1 MKGFLSLFRSFFSP
15 HFRPLIPPFYMPRAL
30 FSHYRRHPLQ
40 LLALAIMILLATMLW
55 TGVSH
60 LTSQAR
66 DSLDQSEQA
75 VAERQQVVRDDGEAL
90 AIDDFVSL
98 RLAGVCVMPWLE
110 VTPEAGN
117 RLIGIDPLAAH
128 CFGAGT
134 GISQALDQPLDGKP
148 FVDIHS
154 AASISA
160 RQSRFFLLTP
170 DTTQVSDLHPDYTL
184 QTFATSPDTGELGDS
199 FLLNLEALGVLVLL
213 ITALLLRSVYLLG
226 LAQRRDSFALLH
238 RFGVSPGQV
247 QRWLVLEIL
256 VLALVCVVPG
266 VWLGRWLAA
275 GLGSGFGQAL
285 DGLFDIPLYA
295 GQGQGWLT
303 PVLVM
308 LAVVVIACLG
318 DLLFLRFRERLS
330 LPVPARA
337 GLATALLAV
346 GLVMAWLAPSLPWV
360 FVAVALVFAG
370 AGWLT
375 PTAVTHLAHWR
386 AGRSKASLARWR
398 YRELAVLVRRLTLP
412 LVALQF
418 ALAMVLAVQALV
430 TTFEDTFDR
439 WLAQRLEAAYYIE
452 VPAGAD
458 SDKAADWL
466 VSQQASAP
474 GLQWHRVIRGHA
486 QLPDAGSQ
494 QVDVFA
500 ITPVG
505 SLIRGWTLLEAA
517 DRPWG
522 TLAAGEGIMINEQL
536 ARRENIG
543 VGDSVQLRLGDQ
555 PKAMPVLGVYP
566 DYGRPVGEVLVN
578 GETLPETFDIR
589 FESLSV
595 TPGEPGITHITDA
608 LQQIWGVEALS
619 MRDNGTIRELAT
631 GVFDQTFALTRAMT
645 LLTLI
650 LAASALLMMGWVFF
664 STRAWY
670 FRLLVVWGLPQRE
683 VAGQLLRL
691 ALLLTGGIAV
701 LALPLGIWLTWVLVH
716 RINPLA
722 FGWSLPMAVYP
733 AFWLELAI
741 LSLAIGLSIAA
752 LMRRQLGKSAV
763 APVSASALTGGER

>member
-1 MKGFLSLFRSFFSP
+1 MKGFLSLFRPIFLP
-15 HFRPLIPPFYMPRAL
+15 QAL
-30 FSHYRRHPLQ
+30 LSHYRRHPLQ
-40 LLALAIMILLATMLW
+40 LGALAIMILLATMLW

-66 DSLDQSEQA
+66 ASLNQSEQA
-75 VAERQQVVRDDGEAL
+75 VAERQQVVRDDGRVL
-90 AIDDFVSL
+90 AIEDFVSL

-110 VTPEAGN
+110 VTPETGN
-117 RLIGIDPLAAH
+117 RLVGIDPLAAH
-128 CFGAGT
+128 CFGAET
-134 GISQALDQPLDGKP
+134 GASQALDQPLDGKP
-148 FVDIHS
+148 FVDMHS
-154 AASISA
+154 AAGISA
-160 RQSRFFLLTP
+160 RESRLFLLASETM
-170 DTTQVSDLHPDYTL
+170 QASDLPSDYKL
-184 QTFATSPDTGELGDS
+184 KTFSTSPDTGELGDS

-238 RFGVSPGQV
+238 RFGVSPGRV

-308 LAVVVIACLG
+308 LAVVVFACLG
-318 DLLFLRFRERLS
+318 DLLLLRFRKRIS
-330 LPVPARA
+330 LPPYARA
-337 GLATALLAV
+337 GLAIVLLAA

-360 FVAVALVFAG
+360 LVAVALVFAG

-375 PTAVTHLAHWR
+375 PAAVAQLAHWR
-386 AGRSKASLARWR
+386 AGHSKAPLALWR
-398 YRELAVLVRRLTLP
+398 YRELAVLARRLTLP

-458 SDKAADWL
+458 SGQATDWL
-466 VSQQASAP
+466 TSQQASVP
-474 GLQWHRVIRGHA
+474 GLQWHRVIQGHA
-486 QLPDAGSQ
+486 QLVDASNAGGKK
-494 QVDVFA
+494 VDVYGLA
-500 ITPVG
+500 PV
-505 SLIRGWTLLEAA
+505 STLVRGWTLLEAA
-517 DRPWG
+517 DRPWE

-536 ARRENIG
+536 ARRETIG
-543 VGDSVQLRLGDQ
+543 VGDRLQLILGDQ
-555 PKAMPVLGVYP
+555 PRAMSVLGIYP
-566 DYGRPVGEVLVN
+566 DYGRPVGEVLLN
-578 GETLPETFDIR
+578 GEILPDTFNVS

-595 TPGEPGITHITDA
+595 TPGELGIARITEG
-608 LQQIWGVEALS
+608 LQQIWGVEELFL
-619 MRDNGTIRELAT
+619 RDNGSIRELAT

-645 LLTLI
+645 LFTLI

-691 ALLLTGGIAV
+691 ALLLTGGVAV
-701 LALPLGIWLTWVLVH
+701 LALPLGVWLTWVLVH

-722 FGWSLPMAVYP
+722 FGWSLPLDVYP
-733 AFWLELAI
+733 AFWLELGV
-741 LSLAIGLSIAA
+741 LSLAIGLSIAV
-752 LMRRQLGKSAV
+752 LMRWQLGRPVV
-763 APVSASALTGGER
+763 APVSVSALTGGER

>member
-1 MKGFLSLFRSFFSP
+1 M
-15 HFRPLIPPFYMPRAL
+15 RAL
-30 FSHYRRHPLQ
+30 LSHYRRHPLQ
-40 LLALAIMILLATMLW
+40 LVALAVMIVLATMLW
-55 TGVSH
+55 TGVNH

-66 DSLDQSEQA
+66 ASLGQSERA
-75 VAERQQVVRDDGEAL
+75 VTERQQVVRSDGQAL
-90 AIDDFVSL
+90 VIEDFVAL

-110 VTPEAGN
+110 ATPETGS
-117 RLIGIDPLAAH
+117 RLVGIDPLAAH

-134 GISQALDQPLDGKP
+134 GASQVLDQPLDGKP
-148 FVDIHS
+148 FVDMH
-154 AASISA
+154 AAAGISA
-160 RQSRFFLLTP
+160 RESRLYLLTP
-170 DTTQVSDLHPDYTL
+170 ETTQATDLPGGYYL
-184 QTFATSPDTGELGDS
+184 KTFSTSPDTGELGDS

-275 GLGSGFGQAL
+275 GLGGGFGKAL
-285 DGLFDIPLYA
+285 EGLFDIPLYA
-295 GQGQGWLT
+295 GQGQGWIT

-308 LAVVVIACLG
+308 LGVVVVACLG
-318 DLLFLRFRERLS
+318 DLLLLRFRDRLS
-330 LPVPARA
+330 LPMPVRA
-337 GLATALLAV
+337 GLAMALLVA

-375 PTAVTHLAHWR
+375 PAAVAYLAHWR
-386 AGRSKASLARWR
+386 ANRSSASLALWR
-398 YRELAVLVRRLTLP
+398 HRELAVLVRRLTLP

-430 TTFEDTFDR
+430 TTFESTFDR

-458 SDKAADWL
+458 SKKAAEWFTNRQEK
-466 VSQQASAP
+466 VP
-474 GLQWHRVIRGHA
+474 GLRWHRVIRGRA
-486 QLPDAGSQ
+486 ELAEAGSQ

-500 ITPVG
+500 VAPVG
-505 SLIRGWTLLEAA
+505 SLVRAWALLESA
-517 DRPWG
+517 DQPWVALSSG
-522 TLAAGEGIMINEQL
+522 AGMMINEQL
-536 ARRENIG
+536 ARRQNLG
-543 VGDSVQLRLGDQ
+543 VGDNVQLILGDQ
-555 PKAMPVLGVYP
+555 LTALPVLGVYP
-566 DYGRPVGEVLVN
+566 DYGRPVGEVLLN
-578 GETLPETFDIR
+578 AKTLPDTFSVR
-589 FESLSV
+589 FESFSV
-595 TPGEPGITHITDA
+595 TPGESGIVLITDA
-608 LQQIWGVEALS
+608 LEKIWGVEALS
-619 MRDNGTIRELAT
+619 LRDNGTIRALAT
-631 GVFDQTFALTRAMT
+631 GVFDQTFALTRAIT

-664 STRAWY
+664 STRTWY
-670 FRLLVVWGLPQRE
+670 FQLLMVWGLPHRV

-733 AFWLELAI
+733 VFWLELAV

-752 LMRRQLGKSAV
+752 LMRRQLRRPAV

>member
-1 MKGFLSLFRSFFSP
+1 MKGLPSLFSP
-15 HFRPLIPPFYMPRAL
+15 GFPTYFLPRAL
-30 FSHYRRHPLQ
+30 LSHYRRHPMQ
-40 LLALAIMILLATMLW
+40 LLALAAMIVIATMLW
-55 TGVSH
+55 TGVNH

-66 DSLDQSEQA
+66 TSLDQSVQA
-75 VAERQQVVRDDGEAL
+75 VAERQQLVRDDGRGL
-90 AIDDFVSL
+90 VVDDFVTL

-110 VTPEAGN
+110 VTPETGN
-117 RLIGIDPLAAH
+117 RLVGIDPLAAH

-134 GISQALDQPLDGKP
+134 GTAQVLNQPLDGKP
-148 FVDIHS
+148 FVDMY
-154 AASISA
+154 AAAGVSA
-160 RQSRFFLLTP
+160 RESRLYLLTP
-170 DTTQVSDLHPDYTL
+170 EATQATDLPGGYSL
-184 QTFATSPDTGELGDS
+184 KTFSANPDTGELGDS

-213 ITALLLRSVYLLG
+213 ITALLLRAVYLLG

-238 RFGVSPGQV
+238 RFGVSPEQV

-266 VWLGRWLAA
+266 FWLGRWLAA

-295 GQGQGWLT
+295 GQGQGWIT

-318 DLLFLRFRERLS
+318 DLVLLRFRGRLS

-337 GLATALLAV
+337 GLATALLAA
-346 GLVMAWLAPSLPWV
+346 GLVLAWLGPSLAWV

-375 PTAVTHLAHWR
+375 PAAVAHLAHWC
-386 AGRSKASLARWR
+386 ADRSQAPLARWR
-398 YRELAVLVRRLTLP
+398 YRELAVLARQLTLP

-439 WLAQRLEAAYYIE
+439 WLGQRLEAAYYVE
-452 VPAGAD
+452 VPAEAGGR
-458 SDKAADWL
+458 KAAEWL
-466 VSQQASAP
+466 TSQQASIP
-474 GLQWHRVIRGHA
+474 GLQWHRVVRGQA
-486 QLPDAGSQ
+486 QLANAGNL

-500 ITPVG
+500 VSPVG
-505 SLIRGWTLLEAA
+505 SLMRAWALLEAA
-517 DRPWG
+517 DQPWE
-522 TLAAGEGIMINEQL
+522 TLASGEGVMINEQL
-536 ARRENIG
+536 ARRQRLQ
-543 VGDSVQLRLGDQ
+543 VGDRLRLILGDQ
-555 PKAMPVLGVYP
+555 PQAFPVLGVYP
-566 DYGRPVGEVLVN
+566 DYGRPVGEVLLN
-578 GETLPETFDIR
+578 AETLPDNFNVR

-595 TPGEPGITHITDA
+595 TPGEPGIAPVSDT
-608 LQQIWGVEALS
+608 LQQIWGVEALA

-670 FRLLVVWGLPQRE
+670 FRLLVVWGMSQRE
-683 VAGQLLRL
+683 VAGQLQRL

-733 AFWLELAI
+733 AFWLELGI

-752 LMRRQLGKSAV
+752 LMRQQLGRPAV
-763 APVSASALTGGER
+763 APASASALTGGER

>member
-1 MKGFLSLFRSFFSP
+1 MNGSLSRLLPPYPSLF
-15 HFRPLIPPFYMPRAL
+15 MPKAL
-30 FSHYRRHPLQ
+30 LSHYRRHPLQ
-40 LLALAIMILLATMLW
+40 LLALAVMIILATMLW

-66 DSLDQSEQA
+66 VSLAQSEGA
-75 VAERQQVVRDDGEAL
+75 VAERQQVVRDDGQAL
-90 AIDDFVSL
+90 VVEDFVSL

-110 VTPEAGN
+110 VTPEKSGS
-117 RLIGIDPLAAH
+117 RLVGIDPLAAH
-128 CFGAGT
+128 CFGAGA
-134 GISQALDQPLDGKP
+134 SQAVDQPLDGKP
-148 FVDIHS
+148 FVDVHS
-154 AASISA
+154 AAGISA
-160 RQSRFFLLTP
+160 RESRLYLLVS
-170 DTTQVSDLHPDYTL
+170 DTTKAPELPPGYDLT
-184 QTFATSPDTGELGDS
+184 TFSASPDTGELGAS

-226 LAQRRDSFALLH
+226 LAQRRDSFALLQ
-238 RFGVSPGQV
+238 RFGVSPMQV
-247 QRWLVLEIL
+247 QGWLVLEIF

-295 GQGQGWLT
+295 GQGQGWIT

-318 DLLFLRFRERLS
+318 DLLLLRFRGRFS
-330 LPVPARA
+330 LPVPARSGVA
-337 GLATALLAV
+337 AVLLTTGLA
-346 GLVMAWLAPSLPWV
+346 MAWLAPSLPWV
-360 FVAVALVFAG
+360 FVAVAMVFAG

-375 PTAVTHLAHWR
+375 PAAVAYLAHR
-386 AGRSKASLARWR
+386 CADRSTAPLAQWR

-430 TTFEDTFDR
+430 TTFESTFDR

-452 VPAGAD
+452 VPDGANGR
-458 SDKAADWL
+458 KAADWL
-466 VSQQASAP
+466 TSQQANIP
-474 GLQWHRVIRGHA
+474 DLQWHRVIRGNA
-486 QLPDAGSQ
+486 QLKDAGRVGSL

-500 ITPVG
+500 LAPVS
-505 SLIRGWTLLEAA
+505 SLIRRWTLLEAA
-517 DRPWG
+517 GRPWE
-522 TLAAGEGIMINEQL
+522 TLAAGEGVMINEQL
-536 ARRENIG
+536 ARRQNLG
-543 VGDSVQLRLGDQ
+543 VADSVRLSLGGEPRDWV
-555 PKAMPVLGVYP
+555 VLGVYP
-566 DYGRPVGEVLVN
+566 DYGRPVGEVLMN
-578 GETLPETFDIR
+578 ADMLPDNFKVR

-595 TPGEPGITHITDA
+595 TPGEQGVAHITGA
-608 LQQIWGVEALS
+608 FQKIWGVEALPI
-619 MRDNGTIRELAT
+619 RDNGTIRELAT
-631 GVFDQTFALTRAMT
+631 GVFEQTFALTRAMT
-645 LLTLI
+645 LLTLV
-650 LAASALLMMGWVFF
+650 LAASALLMMGWVLF

-670 FRLLVVWGLPQRE
+670 FRLLVVWGMPQQA

-691 ALLLTGGIAV
+691 ALLLTGGVAL

-733 AFWLELAI
+733 GFWLELAV
-741 LSLAIGLSIAA
+741 LSLAIGLSIAV
-752 LMRRQLGKSAV
+752 LMRRQLGKPVV